1 MGYLCKDQLFIL
13 FVILTLIDV
22 VGGAVSWRHKAK
34 LGVAMAVC
42 FVPADLY
49 VLYTTMELNDDEM
62 DCAYKATQKTTAAVP
77 TVTGVMAA
85 IEPGS
90 SPVAHVPT
98 VAVQGKVVDL
108 GSGSA
113 SAM

>member
-1 MGYLCKDQLFIL
+1 MGYLCKDHLFVL
-13 FVILTLIDV
+13 FVILTLIDL

-34 LGVAMAVC
+34 LGVAMALL

-49 VLYTTMELNDDEM
+49 VLYTTMELGDGEM
-62 DCAYKATQKTTAAVP
+62 ECSYKATEHTAAAVP
-77 TVTGVMAA
+77 VTGPMAA
-85 IEPGS
+85 IEPGK